1 MKSLTCPNRHCP
13 PSKNAG
19 AGAII
24 RHGFY
29 RTRSGK
35 RRRYQCRTCGRTF
48 CSTTRTPYYR
58 LQHRHAL
65 FDEVASLSVE
75 GLNKSAIARVKRIAW
90 NTVHRWLERAAI
102 WCRRFNNQKINRF
115 SVVELQADEIKTI
128 VARKKEPIWIF
139 AVIEVWSRFWPSTV
153 VGKRS
158 YQNTLT
164 LFRNVSSRMT
174 LKQIPLIVTDGF
186 GFYEKVIGRVFGSVC
201 LHGQVIK
208 TRRNDRIV
216 KVERRAVLGDK
227 WRLEQALR
235 DSEDSVKLNTSFVER
250 LNLTIR
256 QGSAYLGRRTICH
269 ARWKKQLEDHLE
281 LLRCHYNFV
290 RPHRALKFGRE
301 VRTPARQAGLTSRAL
316 TLRKIFS
323 SRLFFVR
330 SKDVLFT
337 LFDSVS
343 SVRVA
348 AWRMAL
354 AALATLDDGSTDSER
369 SYQRA
374 RR

>member
-1 MKSLTCPNRHCP
+1 MKSLTCPNRYCP

-58 LQHRHAL
+58 LQHRHPL

-102 WCRRFNNQKINRF
+102 CCRRFNNQKINRL
-115 SVVELQADEIKTI
+115 SVVELEADEIKTI
-128 VARKKEPIWIF
+128 VGSKKEPIWIF
-139 AVIEVWSRFWPSTV
+139 AVIELWSRLWPSTV

-158 YQNTLT
+158 YQNTLA

-186 GFYEKVIGRVFGSVC
+186 EFYERVVGRVWVSVS
-201 LHGQVIK
+201 LWSGDQDSPQRSQREGGAKSGAWGQV
-208 TRRNDRIV
+208 
-216 KVERRAVLGDK
+216 AVG
-227 WRLEQALR
+227 
-235 DSEDSVKLNTSFVER
+235 T
-250 LNLTIR
+250 
-256 QGSAYLGRRTICH
+256 G
-269 ARWKKQLEDHLE
+269 
-281 LLRCHYNFV
+281 
-290 RPHRALKFGRE
+290 
-301 VRTPARQAGLTSRAL
+301 
-316 TLRKIFS
+316 
-323 SRLFFVR
+323 
-330 SKDVLFT
+330 
-337 LFDSVS
+337 
-343 SVRVA
+343 A
-348 AWRMAL
+348 A
-354 AALATLDDGSTDSER
+354 
-369 SYQRA
+369 
-374 RR
+374 